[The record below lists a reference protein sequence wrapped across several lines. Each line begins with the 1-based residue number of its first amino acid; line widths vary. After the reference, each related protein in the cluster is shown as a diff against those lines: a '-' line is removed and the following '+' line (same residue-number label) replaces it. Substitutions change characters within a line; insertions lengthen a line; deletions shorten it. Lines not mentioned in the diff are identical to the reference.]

1 MDLVEETTKII
12 RAFIPQQTICTSSI
26 NLLDQNQEQHFQSA
40 SISICSQKEH
50 GIDKNFQHTTCERQS
65 APDHDNV
72 SFCQFTCQK
81 CSPPK
86 KHLVGRTVAA
96 YIKPDEKF
104 GFFLVNVVDFNEER
118 NVYVVNDISDTAVS
132 YECPPEY
139 MIDFLRKKY
148 EPKSTFPS
156 QSIYALF
163 NDELLVDPLTIVDAE
178 APSYKYM
185 TTEFYPATIIES
197 GKYDIKVKYKE
208 GETQRIRYTDF
219 FLKSDCHV
227 PRKKS
232 QIKG

>member
-1 MDLVEETTKII
+1 
-12 RAFIPQQTICTSSI
+12 
-26 NLLDQNQEQHFQSA
+26 
-40 SISICSQKEH
+40 
-50 GIDKNFQHTTCERQS
+50 
-65 APDHDNV
+65 
-72 SFCQFTCQK
+72 
-81 CSPPK
+81 
-86 KHLVGRTVAA
+86 
-96 YIKPDEKF
+96 
-104 GFFLVNVVDFNEER
+104 
-118 NVYVVNDISDTAVS
+118 
-132 YECPPEY
+132 